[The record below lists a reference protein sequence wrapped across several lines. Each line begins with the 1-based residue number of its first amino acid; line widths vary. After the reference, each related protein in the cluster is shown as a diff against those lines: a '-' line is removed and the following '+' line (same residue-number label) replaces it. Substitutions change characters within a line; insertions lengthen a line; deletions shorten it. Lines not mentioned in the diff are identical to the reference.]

1 MPGDTP
7 QANRLHQGL
16 FGQDD
21 QLGIQQ
27 EQFSDPQDLGFPKI
41 CVSSHG
47 IFLRIY
53 QLCVRGGPRQVKIIR
68 PNYDST

>member
-7 QANRLHQGL
+7 QANQLHQGL

-47 IFLRIY
+47 IFETKYHFPGRGAPCKNMFGTYTRI
-53 QLCVRGGPRQVKIIR
+53 
-68 PNYDST
+68 